1 MVPSM
6 SAGSGSV
13 SPSLPCVAGRLRLGP
28 ADAWANQLAPGRP
41 VRGAKPECTLESGRW
56 TLRVIS
62 RTRICLNE
70 APGAGRTASGSP
82 PNGHSLATRR
92 AYFEAGMLRQMND
105 MHGYRSPRRRGRP
118 AGHGPRTG
126 GALSRMRSGEEGI
139 SSRARFAGEEKPEEL
154 TMRIPVSEHGR
165 DLLLIAG

>member
-1 MVPSM
+1 MYF
-6 SAGSGSV
+6 
-13 SPSLPCVAGRLRLGP
+13 
-28 ADAWANQLAPGRP
+28 
-41 VRGAKPECTLESGRW
+41 
-56 TLRVIS
+56 
-62 RTRICLNE
+62 RIRALDSEGYLTHQDSSE
-70 APGAGRTASGSP
+70 APGAGRTASGFP

>member
-6 SAGSGSV
+6 SAGSESV

-62 RTRICLNE
+62 RTRIRLRL
-70 APGAGRTASGSP
+70 PGRAGRLRVPP

-118 AGHGPRTG
+118 AGRGPRTG
-126 GALSRMRSGEEGI
+126 GALPRMRSGEEGI
-139 SSRARFAGEEKPEEL
+139 SSRARFAGVEKPEEL

>member
-1 MVPSM
+1 M
-6 SAGSGSV
+6 SAESGSV
-13 SPSLPCVAGRLRLGP
+13 SPSLPCVAGRLRPGP
-28 ADAWANQLAPGRP
+28 ADDQAVS
-41 VRGAKPECTLESGRW
+41 VRREPIRRGKAGMYFRIRTLDSEGYLTHQDS
-56 TLRVIS
+56 S
-62 RTRICLNE
+62 E
-70 APGAGRTASGSP
+70 APGAGRTASGFP

-118 AGHGPRTG
+118 AGRGPRTG
-126 GALSRMRSGEEGI
+126 GALPRMRSGEEGI
-139 SSRARFAGEEKPEEL
+139 SSRARFAGVEKPEEL

>member
-28 ADAWANQLAPGRP
+28 ADARANQLAPGEARP
-41 VRGAKPECTLESGRW
+41 RGKAGMYF
-56 TLRVIS
+56 
-62 RTRICLNE
+62 RIRALDSE
-70 APGAGRTASGSP
+70 GYLTHQDSSAAPGVGRTASGSP

-105 MHGYRSPRRRGRP
+105 MHGCRSPRGRGRP

-126 GALSRMRSGEEGI
+126 GALPRMRSGEEGI

>member
-28 ADAWANQLAPGRP
+28 ADARANQLAPGEARP
-41 VRGAKPECTLESGRW
+41 RGKAGMYF
-56 TLRVIS
+56 
-62 RTRICLNE
+62 RIRALDSEGYLTHQDSSE
-70 APGAGRTASGSP
+70 APGAGRKASGSP

-118 AGHGPRTG
+118 AGRGPRTG
-126 GALSRMRSGEEGI
+126 GALPRLRSGEEGI
-139 SSRARFAGEEKPEEL
+139 SRRARFAGVEKPEEL

>member
-56 TLRVIS
+56 TLRGYLTHQDS
-62 RTRICLNE
+62 SE
-70 APGAGRTASGSP
+70 APGAGRTASGFP

-118 AGHGPRTG
+118 AGRGPRTG
-126 GALSRMRSGEEGI
+126 GALPRLRSGEEGI
-139 SSRARFAGEEKPEEL
+139 SRRARFAGVEKPEEL